1 MLILKI
7 IFWFALAVVL
17 YTYLGYGLIVW
28 IWAKAKSLLND
39 SKKRYSPDFEPE
51 VTLVVPAYNEGN
63 ILKNKIEDCL
73 ALDYPA
79 EKLQITFI
87 TDGSTDNSEA
97 VLSSYPQVTHLHS
110 PERGGKS
117 LAENR
122 AMEFVN
128 TPYVIFTDCNTFLNR
143 DAVREMV
150 KHYQDPQVG
159 AVSGEK
165 KILSE
170 DSLSGSGEG
179 LYWKYESFLKRC
191 DSQIHSLMGAAGELV
206 SFRSNLFQPL
216 EKDTILD
223 DFIQSLRIVDK
234 GYKVVYEPNA
244 YAMEAPSVS
253 MAEEMKRKIRIC
265 AGGWQSMAR
274 LTSLLNP
281 FRQPVVTF
289 LYLSHRVLRWSLTP
303 ALLAILLPVSFVL
316 AWLGGGIYSL
326 AFGLQVLFYGAAWA
340 GWVLDAKGVK
350 LKLLV
355 VPLYFT
361 MMNVA
366 VFKGFMRYTRSS
378 QPAAWEK
385 AERATLLTPL
395 R

>member
-1 MLILKI
+1 M
-7 IFWFALAVVL
+7 ALAVVL
-17 YTYLGYGLIVW
+17 YTYVGYGLVVW
-28 IWAKAKSLLND
+28 LWAKAKSLLSNNKVLY
-39 SKKRYSPDFEPE
+39 SKSFEPE
-51 VTLVVPAYNEGN
+51 VTLVVPAYNEGD
-63 ILKNKIEDCL
+63 ILKSKIEDCL
-73 ALDYPA
+73 ALDYP
-79 EKLQITFI
+79 EDKLQITFI
-87 TDGSTDNSEA
+87 TDGSTDNSAEVIA
-97 VLSSYPQVTHLHS
+97 CYPQVSHLHS
-110 PERGGKS
+110 PIRGGKS

-122 AMEFVN
+122 AMEHVS
-128 TPYVIFTDCNTFLNR
+128 TPYVIFTDCNTFLNK

-150 KHYQDPQVG
+150 KHYQDPKVG

-165 KILSE
+165 KIISE
-170 DSLSGSGEG
+170 NSSSGSGEG

-223 DFIQSLRIVDK
+223 DFVQSLRIVDQ
-234 GYKVVYEPNA
+234 GYKVVYEPGA
-244 YAMEAPSVS
+244 YAMEAPSAS
-253 MAEEMKRKIRIC
+253 LAEEMKRKIRIC

-303 ALLAILLPVSFVL
+303 ALLALLLPLNAAL
-316 AWLGGGIYSL
+316 AWLQGGLYTLI
-326 AFGLQVLFYGAAWA
+326 FTLQVLFYLMAWA
-340 GWVLDAKGVK
+340 GWSAEAKGVK

-355 VPLYFT
+355 VPLYFS

-366 VFKGFMRYTRSS
+366 VFAGFFRYIRRA

-385 AERATLLTPL
+385 ANRTVLSQNASSSTMVKEA
-395 R
+395 

>member
-17 YTYLGYGLIVW
+17 YTYIGYGLVVW
-28 IWAKAKSLLND
+28 IWAKAKSLFGNN
-39 SKKRYSPDFEPE
+39 KKLYTPDFEPE
-51 VTLVVPAYNEGN
+51 VTLVVPAYNEGD
-63 ILKNKIEDCL
+63 ILKSKIEDCL

-79 EKLQITFI
+79 NKLQITFI

-97 VLSSYPQVTHLHS
+97 VLAAYPQVIHLHS

-122 AMEFVN
+122 AMEYVN

-143 DAVREMV
+143 NAVREMV

-165 KILSE
+165 KILSQ

-206 SFRSNLFQPL
+206 SFRSNLFEPL

-234 GYKVVYEPNA
+234 GYTVVYEPNA

-253 MAEEMKRKIRIC
+253 MVEEMKRKIRIC

-303 ALLAILLPVSFVL
+303 ALLAVLLPVSFAL
-316 AWLGGGIYSL
+316 AWLSGGIYSL
-326 AFGLQVLFYGAAWA
+326 AFGLQVLFYSAAWA

-350 LKLLV
+350 PKPLV

-361 MMNVA
+361 MMNIA
-366 VFKGFMRYTRSS
+366 VFKGFFRYIRSS

-385 AERATLLTPL
+385 AERATFLTPL

>member
-17 YTYLGYGLIVW
+17 YTYIGYGIIVW
-28 IWAKAKSLLND
+28 IWAKTKSLFSYNKNL
-39 SKKRYSPDFEPE
+39 YAADFEPE
-51 VTLVVPAYNEGN
+51 VTLVVPAYNEGD

-79 EKLQITFI
+79 NKLQIVFI

-97 VLSSYPQVTHLHS
+97 VLSAFPQVTHLHS

-122 AMEFVN
+122 AMQYVN

-143 DAVREMV
+143 NAVREMV

-191 DSQIHSLMGAAGELV
+191 DSKIHSLMGAAGELV
-206 SFRSNLFQPL
+206 SFKSDLFQPL
-216 EKDTILD
+216 EADTILD

-234 GYKVVYEPNA
+234 GYKVVYEPDA
-244 YAMEAPSVS
+244 YAMEAPSAS

-265 AGGWQSMAR
+265 AGGWQSMSR

-303 ALLAILLPVSFVL
+303 ALLALLIPLSAVL
-316 AWLGGGIYSL
+316 AFLQGGIYTL
-326 AFGLQVLFYGAAWA
+326 VFTLQILFYLMAWI
-340 GWVLDAKGVK
+340 GWSAESRGKK
-350 LKLLV
+350 LKLFV
-355 VPLYFT
+355 VPLYFS
-361 MMNVA
+361 MMNIA
-366 VFKGFMRYTRSS
+366 VFAGFFRFIRRT

-385 AERATLLTPL
+385 AERARSLSSLS
-395 R
+395 

>member
-1 MLILKI
+1 MLILKV

-17 YTYLGYGLIVW
+17 YTYIGYGLVAW
-28 IWAKAKSLLND
+28 IWAKAKSLLGGN
-39 SKKRYSPDFEPE
+39 KTVYAQNYEPE
-51 VTLVVPAYNEGN
+51 VTLVVPAYNEGS
-63 ILKNKIEDCL
+63 ILKSKIEDCL

-87 TDGSTDNSEA
+87 TDGSTDNSEE
-97 VLSSYPQVTHLHS
+97 VLACYPQVEHLHS
-110 PERGGKS
+110 TARGGKS

-122 AMEFVN
+122 AMEYVN

-143 DAVREMV
+143 NAVREMV
-150 KHYQDPQVG
+150 KHYQDPAVG

-170 DSLSGSGEG
+170 DSSSGSGEG

-206 SFRSNLFQPL
+206 SFRSDLFQPL
-216 EKDTILD
+216 EADTILD
-223 DFIQSLRIVDK
+223 DFVQSLRIVDK
-234 GYKVVYEPNA
+234 GYKVVYEPGA
-244 YAMEAPSVS
+244 YAMETPSAS
-253 MAEEMKRKIRIC
+253 LAEEMKRKIRIC

-303 ALLAILLPVSFVL
+303 ALLALLLPLSAVL
-316 AWLGGGIYSL
+316 AWLQGGIYTL
-326 AFGLQVLFYGAAWA
+326 VFAMQVLFYLMAWA
-340 GWVLDAKGVK
+340 GWRAEAKGVK

-355 VPLYFT
+355 VPLYFS
-361 MMNVA
+361 MMNLA
-366 VFKGFMRYTRSS
+366 VFAGFSRYIRRA

-385 AERATLLTPL
+385 AERATTLSPL